1 MTPGGRAR
9 ATQRARSGQAP
20 LRANHTALRVAR
32 GLLEGAVVACAVSR
46 LARARRQVSPDCA
59 KMSPVPPPVLTGD
72 VLGPPLTKGEA
83 RPLENQAKRHFRAA
97 GRNLARFA
105 VDLRR
110 LQDGQAHLT
119 RGFSSFGVYAEHTF
133 DGLSAANAK
142 KISVQGAVLLV
153 LEAHDR
159 VSLDGPNIPGATGLR
174 ALATVLSRH
183 GEPTMLAVYDRAALL
198 RPGRAVVDATVNEA
212 VAELVALPRPPA
224 GTPAGDPA
232 GPPDDLDDDDDEDD
246 RDEDPEAVHE
256 LQDRLIEIRRALDDL
271 GAVTSELGATRGRQE
286 AQRILDD
293 LLEEMRELPHA
304 LAAAIASTP
313 PASTATSQT
322 GRTTTEVAP

>member
-1 MTPGGRAR
+1 MPT
-9 ATQRARSGQAP
+9 TI
-20 LRANHTALRVAR
+20 VA
-32 GLLEGAVVACAVSR
+32 GE
-46 LARARRQVSPDCA
+46 
-59 KMSPVPPPVLTGD
+59 

-119 RGFSSFGVYAEHTF
+119 RGFSSFGVYAEHIF

-153 LEAHDR
+153 LERHDR
-159 VSLDGPNIPGATGLR
+159 VALDSPDLPGATGLR

-183 GEPTMLAVYDRAALL
+183 GERTMLAIYDRAAML

-212 VAELVALPRPPA
+212 VAQLLAPRLPVSPDQ
-224 GTPAGDPA
+224 TPGSDEP
-232 GPPDDLDDDDDEDD
+232 LDDEE
-246 RDEDPEAVHE
+246 RDEDSEAVHE
-256 LQDRLIEIRRALDDL
+256 LHDRLIEIRRALDDL
-271 GAVTSELGATRGRQE
+271 GAVAGELGASRGRQE

-293 LLEEMRELPHA
+293 LLGEVDQLPDA
-304 LAAAIASTP
+304 LAAAIASRDSGNQ
-313 PASTATSQT
+313 AA
-322 GRTTTEVAP
+322 R

>member
-1 MTPGGRAR
+1 MLICLLMA
-9 ATQRARSGQAP
+9 AP
-20 LRANHTALRVAR
+20 A
-32 GLLEGAVVACAVSR
+32 
-46 LARARRQVSPDCA
+46 
-59 KMSPVPPPVLTGD
+59 LTGE
-72 VLGPPLTKGEA
+72 VLGPPLTKGQA

-119 RGFSSFGVYAEHTF
+119 RGFSSFGAYAEHTF

-159 VSLDGPNIPGATGLR
+159 ISLDGPNLPGATGLR

-183 GEPTMLAVYDRAALL
+183 GEATMLAVYDRAALL
-198 RPGRAVVDATVNEA
+198 RPGRAVVDATVNQA
-212 VAELVALPRPPA
+212 VAELVAAPRPPT
-224 GTPAGDPA
+224 GTSPGDAA
-232 GPPDDLDDDDDEDD
+232 GPPQDLDDEDED

-256 LQDRLIEIRRALDDL
+256 LHDRLIEIRRALDDL
-271 GAVTSELGATRGRQE
+271 GAVTGELADTRGRQE

-304 LAAAIASTP
+304 LAAAIASTAP
-313 PASTATSQT
+313 PARGAS
-322 GRTTTEVAP
+322 TTTSSGEPPA